1 MDIDRARMPT
11 GGNARRLAGR
21 LVPSTAGWTVAGV
34 MLCTTAVVSSLVL
47 PAPLVLLA
55 TGSALALTG
64 FALAAVLYLAGR
76 RMGRDGTV
84 GWDAA
89 ASLVLFGFA
98 ASLLTDTGEVLTA
111 FAQLRG
117 R

>member
-1 MDIDRARMPT
+1 
-11 GGNARRLAGR
+11 
-21 LVPSTAGWTVAGV
+21 
-34 MLCTTAVVSSLVL
+34 
-47 PAPLVLLA
+47 VLLA
-55 TGSALALTG
+55 TGSVLALTG
-64 FALAAVLYLAGR
+64 FALAAALYLTGR
-76 RMGRDGTV
+76 RMGRDGAA

-111 FAQLRG
+111 FAELRG

>member
-11 GGNARRLAGR
+11 GGNAHRPAGR
-21 LVPSTAGWTVAGV
+21 LVPSTAGWTAAGV
-34 MLCTTAVVSSLVL
+34 VLCMTAVVSSLIL

-55 TGSALALTG
+55 TGSVLALTG
-64 FALAAVLYLAGR
+64 FALAAALYLRGR

-98 ASLLTDTGEVLTA
+98 ASLLTDTGEALTA
-111 FAQLRG
+111 FAELRS

>member
-11 GGNARRLAGR
+11 GGKARHPVRR

-34 MLCTTAVVSSLVL
+34 ILCTTAVVSSLVL

-55 TGSALALTG
+55 TGSVLALTG
-64 FALAAVLYLAGR
+64 FALAAVLYLGGR
-76 RMGRDGTV
+76 RMGRDGAA

-98 ASLLTDTGEVLTA
+98 AALLTDTGEAMTA
-111 FAQLRG
+111 FAELRA